1 MAAQGPPSGRAKKER
16 KEVFLSDVQHV
27 YLYSLLNSNSKVLL
41 KNLVHKSVKSRH
53 RATERAGKFTIAH
66 CARSPGS
73 GVGYLGGLV
82 LDFPKKFDF
91 DKLNM

>member
-1 MAAQGPPSGRAKKER
+1 MSNMYTCIAYLIQIR
-16 KEVFLSDVQHV
+16 KFCS
-27 YLYSLLNSNSKVLL
+27 
-41 KNLVHKSVKSRH
+41 KNLVHKSVESRH

>member
-1 MAAQGPPSGRAKKER
+1 MSNMYTCIAYLIQIR
-16 KEVFLSDVQHV
+16 KFCS
-27 YLYSLLNSNSKVLL
+27 

-73 GVGYLGGLV
+73 GVGYLGALY
-82 LDFPKKFDF
+82 LTFLKN
-91 DKLNM
+91 LILTN

>member
-1 MAAQGPPSGRAKKER
+1 MSNMYTCIAYLIQIR
-16 KEVFLSDVQHV
+16 KFCS
-27 YLYSLLNSNSKVLL
+27 
-41 KNLVHKSVKSRH
+41 KNLVHKIVKSRH